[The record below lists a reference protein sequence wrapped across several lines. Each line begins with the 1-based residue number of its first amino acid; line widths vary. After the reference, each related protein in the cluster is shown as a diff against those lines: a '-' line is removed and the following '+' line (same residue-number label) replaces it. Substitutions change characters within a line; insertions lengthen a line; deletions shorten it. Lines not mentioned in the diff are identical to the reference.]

1 MNIIQNPLTKN
12 TDVIIYED
20 DINNVLECYFSTAEE
35 DLIKRYKSITKQIR
49 DVDFLGWEI
58 QYEDHHDIK
67 AEESEFGPEVKLY
80 VEPEPTAKV
89 D

>member
-1 MNIIQNPLTKN
+1 MNIIQNPVTQN

-20 DINNVLECYFSTAEE
+20 EINKVLECHFFTADE
-35 DLIKRYKSITKQIR
+35 DIIKRYKLITKQIR
-49 DVDFLGWEI
+49 DEDYLGWEI
-58 QYEDHHDIK
+58 EYEDHHDIT

-80 VEPEPTAKV
+80 VEPEPVAKV